1 MSKSKTRKLR
11 LLSPLF
17 ILSMVF
23 LIVLGGCGTG
33 PDSGTGGITPPPTPT
48 PGGGT
53 LTLALTKDG
62 PPIVTTSS
70 VSTDSP
76 TRLTATARDA
86 NGQPIAGQVIT
97 FTQTPTNMITFNPAS
112 AALTDSSGVA
122 TVLLYA
128 GTNPGATSIGASIT
142 HAGGTINSSIGI
154 AIATSNLSLS
164 ALTIAPSTISAGGSA
179 SVSVTVRDGSG
190 NPYLPSVPVTFT
202 SSGVQA
208 GKATITATVATVNG
222 IASATYRDINYGTI
236 DTIRATLAGTTITQS
251 GTITVN
257 PAAAGSII
265 FVSATPIDISLPG
278 TGRTEQS
285 VVLFRVLDTNGNPK
299 QEIVDF
305 TLDTSVGGIT
315 LTAASAQSDPTT
327 GNVQTIVQA
336 GSVPTPVRVQAVIRG
351 TTLTSTSDRL
361 SISTGIP
368 AQNALSL
375 SATTLNIEGWNYDGT
390 TTQIYARMAD
400 RFLNPVPNGT
410 VVNFRTSGSQVNATC
425 RTGEVSPCQPSTPHV
440 QGECC
445 VLLTSA
451 APRPYVGQPGA
462 QPAGDGRV
470 VVLAYAL
477 GEESFVDANSN
488 GRFDIGETWTD
499 MPEPYLDVNESGAK
513 DPLEPYIDTNLN
525 GSYSI
530 ADGIFN
536 GILRDPSISGP
547 TQIHVRQSIRVIL
560 SGSDAVISV
569 APNPIEL
576 TKCVTGEE
584 FVNTPVTAFISV
596 TDVNN
601 NIMPAGTQITIAT
614 SNGTI
619 NSPSA
624 LVVSNA
630 APNFGASILYPVT
643 IRSDASQSAGPAF
656 TCTNPIS
663 RGYLSISVR
672 TPRGLIT
679 YDGSTEVND

>member
-11 LLSPLF
+11 LPFLLF
-17 ILSMVF
+17 ILSLVF
-23 LIVLGGCGTG
+23 LTALLGCGTG
-33 PDSGTGGITPPPTPT
+33 PDSGTGSTPTPT
-48 PGGGT
+48 PTGGT
-53 LTLALTKDG
+53 LTLVLTKVSDG
-62 PPIVTTSS
+62 TTTSS

-76 TRLTATARDA
+76 TRLTATAIDG
-86 NGQPIAGQVIT
+86 NGAPIATQVIT
-97 FTQTPTNMITFNPAS
+97 FTQTPAGMITFNPAS
-112 AALTDSSGVA
+112 AALTNSSGVA
-122 TVLLYA
+122 SVILYA

-142 HAGGTINSSIGI
+142 TSTGTTITSSVGV

-164 ALTIAPSTISAGGSA
+164 ALTITPSTPLSAGGSA

-202 SSGVQA
+202 SFGVQA
-208 GKATITATVATVNG
+208 GKATITATVSTING
-222 IASATYRDINYGTI
+222 IASATYRDINYGTV
-236 DTIRATLAGTTITQS
+236 DTITATLAGTTITQS
-251 GTITVN
+251 GNITVN
-257 PAAAGSII
+257 PASAGSIVFI
-265 FVSATPIDISLPG
+265 SATPIDISLPG

-285 VVLFRVLDTNGNPK
+285 VVIFRVLDTNGNPK

-315 LTAASAQSDPTT
+315 LTAASAQSDPST

-425 RTGEVSPCQPSTPHV
+425 RTGEVSPCQPGTPHV

-445 VLLTSA
+445 ILLTSA
-451 APRPYVGQPGA
+451 APRPYLGQPGA
-462 QPAGDGRV
+462 QPAGAGRV

-477 GEESFVDANSN
+477 GEESFVDVNSN
-488 GRFDIGETWTD
+488 GRFDIGEPWTD
-499 MPEPYLDVNESGAK
+499 MPEPFLDVNEDSSK
-513 DPLEPYIDTNLN
+513 NPLEPYIDTNIDGL
-525 GSYSI
+525 YSP

-536 GILRDPSISGP
+536 GILRAPSISGA

-569 APNPIEL
+569 APNPILL
-576 TKCVTGEE
+576 TQCVNGER
-584 FVNTPVTAFISV
+584 FDNTPVTAFISI
-596 TDVNN
+596 TDINN

-614 SNGTI
+614 SNGAIT
-619 NSPSA
+619 SPSA

-630 APNFGASILYPVT
+630 APTFGTPILYPVT
-643 IRSDASQSAGPAF
+643 IRSDASQSAGPAY
-656 TCTNPIS
+656 TCTNPIT

-672 TPRGLIT
+672 TPKGLVT
-679 YDGSTEVND
+679 YDGFTEVID